1 MEFRQEN
8 LLISR
13 FEEQKEI
20 EVEVGVG
27 SGLAYHLVQNGDTFL
42 ILHHKSGQY
51 IP

>member
-20 EVEVGVG
+20 EVKVGVG
-27 SGLAYHLVQNGDTFL
+27 SG
-42 ILHHKSGQY
+42 Y
-51 IP
+51 IRFRR